1 MMGRRVSATSAPRR
15 PTKATSPMFRILKFA
30 AVAVPVISRFLK
42 SPRGQKLMASAK
54 ARVNGGNKAAG
65 NGRTQRPHR

>member
-1 MMGRRVSATSAPRR
+1 
-15 PTKATSPMFRILKFA
+15 MFRILKFA